1 VEVIEVDARKAVHYF
16 GVAMS
21 FHWSEYLDVA
31 QELAEQAKN
40 APAELQEARYRASIS
55 RAYYAA
61 FGKARDHLRFHENIQ
76 EPRPLVSSIGERIN
90 IHQYVRETFMS
101 RPGQEGIG
109 ADLNRM
115 RLYRNAVDYDDHNL
129 LKRLPFVAQETITRA
144 KRVFNRLDSMQQK

>member
-1 VEVIEVDARKAVHYF
+1 
-16 GVAMS
+16 MS

-31 QELAEQAKN
+31 QELAEQAKH
-40 APAELQEARYRASIS
+40 APPELQEARYRASIS

-61 FGKARDHLRFHENIQ
+61 FGKARDHLRFNENIQ
-76 EPRPLVSSIGERIN
+76 EPRPLVSSTGERLS

-115 RLYRNAVDYDDHNL
+115 RLYRNRVDYDDNNL
-129 LKRLPFVAQETITRA
+129 LQRLPWAAQDILTRA
-144 KRVFNRLDSMQQK
+144 RRVFTRLDSLQQQ